1 MEVFQLASRHYSLEM
16 TELADVRDLM
26 IGFESHNQ
34 VTLECRF
41 SVVWRQLK
49 PDVVMTM
56 LAHNHTQE
64 IGEVP
69 PLASVSVRCSAT
81 NLRTWNAVLTHA
93 MYALDFQLALSEMP
107 EPGDKK
113 A

>member
-1 MEVFQLASRHYSLEM
+1 M

-34 VTLECRF
+34 VTLESRF

-49 PDVVMTM
+49 PDIVLTM
-56 LAHNHTQE
+56 LAHDPSQE

-69 PLASVSVRCSAT
+69 PLASVNVRCSAL
-81 NLRTWNAVLTHA
+81 NLRSWNAALTHA
-93 MYALDFQLALSEMP
+93 LYALDFQLVLHELEKA
-107 EPGDKK
+107 EPKK

>member
-1 MEVFQLASRHYSLEM
+1 M

-49 PDVVMTM
+49 PDVVLTV
-56 LAHNHTQE
+56 LAHDHTKE

-69 PLASVSVRCSAT
+69 PLASVSVRCSAM

-93 MYALDFQLALSEMP
+93 MYALDFQIALHELSDP
-107 EPGDKK
+107 AAQK